1 MFKNILLFI
10 AIISLTSSC
19 FSGEDRLN
27 YILTS
32 ITKLNSQKNEIIDNE
47 QKAKRLFN
55 DLQNFQSNRNDDVEK
70 SKSRI
75 SEDSLMYLIESE
87 FEEYYFQLLMNKTQL
102 IVEKIKLNSDTISKI
117 TSNRVKKDF
126 QGIKKQNDS
135 LNFLFDLDKK
145 VKLQLKF
152 SEIQSRFFVK
162 NLNNW
167 VNDL

>member
-1 MFKNILLFI
+1 MLKNILLFI

-19 FSGEDRLN
+19 SSDVDRLN

-32 ITKLNSQKNEIIDNE
+32 ITKLNSQKHEMIDNE

-102 IVEKIKLNSDTISKI
+102 IVEKIELNNDTISKI
-117 TSNRVKKDF
+117 TSNRVKKEF
-126 QGIKKQNDS
+126 NEIKKQNDS

-162 NLNNW
+162 NLNDW